1 MTIYASDLPLLKA
14 ERMTDDADSGGYPTA
29 NVIQDNVDNN
39 LFPDV
44 DSGQRVAGYSQ
55 LRKFFAALRS
65 PNDETFMGARLY
77 ISSPPDDDNVS
88 VALFPCSDGDELP
101 EMLDVLYRY
110 TTQGANSNYRL
121 YTTYGVGATTIALYF
136 VRDLF
141 GAPTTIYQSVK
152 PTLPITEGQRLI
164 LEDAGLGSRQ
174 LVIVQSAH
182 LVQSP
187 DALLDIYTLTL
198 LEPLAYTFRG
208 EFMTLEADKDE
219 VTQTQ
224 AYFVAPLTIPVIG
237 ISPLGVAA
245 DTDDRVITVSE
256 IHAPLGAQ
264 TFLQQAVSALDVGW
278 SRSATPSLASVH
290 AAAAGRQQLLPVI
303 GHHTTL
309 TLVEYYADDAWHT
322 LTTYILGITGSHFLI
337 TLPVSL
343 SASAPIVYFSSTS
356 GFSSPTTKIDFVFIL
371 PASVIPGSV
380 SILGLSDLGNTMNST
395 DDGVGG
401 WTGTE
406 VTGSIDYETGLVQ
419 ITLDENCKP
428 LNVIIDALVETT
440 VNSDASGSP
449 VDLSRLPPDKTAPI
463 FRIGET
469 LIVHHTLNQTL
480 ANPLVADTTYPL
492 SRANVDQI
500 WLEDSAG
507 SRIPTAQY
515 TINLTAGS
523 IHTAVALNLTGY
535 QQPIK
540 AFTTLEDEALIIG
553 IAGKTLA
560 LNQALTH
567 DYPLDGHSYVSSI
580 YRMGYLRASVSVP
593 FAQQAWTE
601 VWSDTRIGN
610 AITPQY
616 NHAAY
621 PPVATNQGAI
631 TERWRIQFT
640 GTTLV
645 NIIGEKVGQIATGL
659 SITASISPINPNTGV
674 PYFTLDEDGW
684 GAAWQPGHLLRFNT
698 TGAHRGIGAVRVV
711 QPSAH
716 VPGVSDRIRITYLG
730 DVDA

>member
-1 MTIYASDLPLLKA
+1 MTIYASDLPLLKS

-55 LRKFFAALRS
+55 LRKFFASLRS

-77 ISSPPDDDNVS
+77 ISSPPDDDAVS
-88 VALFPCSDGDELP
+88 VALFPCADGDELP
-101 EMLDVLYRY
+101 ELLDVLYRY

-121 YTTYGVGATTIALYF
+121 YTTYGVGSMTIALYF
-136 VRDLF
+136 VRDY
-141 GAPTTIYQSVK
+141 GAPLTIYQSIK
-152 PTLPITEGQRLI
+152 PTLPLTAGQRLI
-164 LEDAGLGSRQ
+164 LEDSGLGHRQ
-174 LVIVQSAH
+174 LVIVQSAT
-182 LVQSP
+182 LAQSQ
-187 DALLDIYTLTL
+187 DGGMEIYTLTL
-198 LEPLAYTFRG
+198 LEPLEYTFRG
-208 EFMTLEADKDE
+208 ELMTLAGDKDE

-245 DTDDRVITVSE
+245 DATDRVVTVSST
-256 IHAPLGAQ
+256 HAPLGVQ

-278 SRSATPSLASVH
+278 SRSATPYLASVH
-290 AAAAGRQQLLPVI
+290 AAAVGRQQLLPVI
-303 GHHTTL
+303 SDHTTL
-309 TLVEYYADDAWHT
+309 TLVEYYADGAWHT
-322 LTTYILGITGSHFLI
+322 LTTYTLGSVGGRFLI
-337 TLPVSL
+337 NLPISL
-343 SASAPIVYFSSTS
+343 AASAPIVYFSRTS
-356 GFSSPTTKIDFVFIL
+356 GFGSPTTKTAFVFVL
-371 PASVIPGSV
+371 PAPVIPGSA
-380 SILGLSDLGNTMNST
+380 SILGLSDLGNTMNSV
-395 DDGVGG
+395 DNGVGG

-406 VTGSIDYETGLVQ
+406 VTGSIDYDTGLVQ
-419 ITLDENCKP
+419 VTLDETCNP
-428 LNVIIDALVETT
+428 LDVSIDALVETT
-440 VNSDASGSP
+440 VNLDVSGSP
-449 VDLSRLPPDKTAPI
+449 VDLRRLPPDKTAPI

-469 LIVHHTLNQTL
+469 VIVHHTLNQTL
-480 ANPLVADTTYPL
+480 VNPLVADTTYPL

-515 TINLTAGS
+515 TVNLVAGS
-523 IHTAVALNLTGY
+523 IHTAVGLNLTGY

-553 IAGKTLA
+553 IAGNNLS

-616 NHAAY
+616 NHAVY

-640 GTTLV
+640 STTLV
-645 NIIGEKVGQIATGL
+645 NVIGEKVGQIATGL
-659 SITASISPINPNTGV
+659 SITASIAPINPNTGV

-711 QPSAH
+711 QPSPH

>member
-77 ISSPPDDDNVS
+77 LSSPPEDDAVS
-88 VALFPCSDGDELP
+88 VALFPCADGDEQP
-101 EMLDVLYRY
+101 ELLDVLYRY
-110 TTQGANSNYRL
+110 TTEGANSNYRL
-121 YTTYGVGATTIALYF
+121 YTTYGIGSTTIALYF
-136 VRDLF
+136 NKDQ
-141 GAPTTIYQSVK
+141 GATVYQSVK
-152 PTLPITEGQRLI
+152 PTLPIVAGQRLI
-164 LEDAGLGSRQ
+164 LEDSGLNSRQ
-174 LVIVQSAH
+174 LVIVQSVA
-182 LVQSP
+182 VSQTTDGS
-187 DALLDIYTLTL
+187 LDIYTLTL
-198 LEPLAYTFRG
+198 LEPLEYTFRG
-208 EFMTLEADKDE
+208 ALLTLAGDKDA

-224 AYFVAPLTIPVIG
+224 AYFVAPLSIPVIG
-237 ISPLGVAA
+237 ISPLDVAA
-245 DTDDRVITVSE
+245 DDGDRTVVVSSLN
-256 IHAPLGAQ
+256 APLGVQ
-264 TFLQQAVSALDVGW
+264 TFMQQAQSALDVGW
-278 SRSATPSLASVH
+278 SRSATPCLASVH
-290 AAAAGRQQLLPVI
+290 AASAGRQQLLPVI
-303 GHHTTL
+303 GDHTVL
-309 TLVEYYADDAWHT
+309 TRIEYYHNNAWQVVE
-322 LTTYILGITGSHFLI
+322 LYSLGVNGGNFLV
-337 TLPVSL
+337 TLPVSV
-343 SASAPIVYFSSTS
+343 SASTPLVYFSRTS
-356 GFSSPTTKIDFVFIL
+356 GFGSPTTKTDFVFVL
-371 PASVIPGSV
+371 PAPVIPGSA
-380 SILGLSDLGNTMNST
+380 SILGLSDLGNTMNSI

-401 WTGTE
+401 WTGIE
-406 VTGSIDYETGLVQ
+406 VAGSIDYDTGLVQ
-419 ITLDENCKP
+419 VTLNETCEP
-428 LNVIIDALVETT
+428 LNVSIDALVETT
-440 VNSDASGSP
+440 VNLDVSGSP
-449 VDLSRLPPDKTAPI
+449 VDLRRLPPDKTAPI
-463 FRIGET
+463 FRLGET
-469 LIVHHTLNQTL
+469 VIVHHTLNQTL
-480 ANPLVADTTYPL
+480 ANPLVADTTYTL

-500 WLEDSAG
+500 WLEDSVGA
-507 SRIPTAQY
+507 RIPTGQY
-515 TINLTAGS
+515 TVNLTAGS
-523 IHTAVALNLTGY
+523 IHTAVGLNLTGY

-540 AFTTLEDEALIIG
+540 AFTTLEDESLIIG
-553 IAGKTLA
+553 IAGNTLS

-567 DYPLDGHSYVSSI
+567 DYPLDGNSYVSSI

-616 NHAAY
+616 NHATY

-640 GTTLV
+640 STTLV

-659 SITASISPINPNTGV
+659 SITASIAPINPNTGV

-698 TGAHRGIGAVRVV
+698 TGAHRGLGAVRVV
-711 QPSAH
+711 QPSPH